1 MKIKTYKKLAKL
13 IILIKTSLIIT
24 SNAYAQTLLT
34 CDAPK
39 GKGYY
44 YQGPLISKKLAG
56 WGDDGISKGSFSLIK
71 NKEKFDIL
79 YKDTSGKLV
88 SSTADGGLVVLL
100 GNNMKNYSFLVSY
113 PNVTAELFTF
123 NIKNKK
129 LAYSQHKYGSA
140 IMDKRVLF
148 VANCL

>member
-1 MKIKTYKKLAKL
+1 MKIKTNKRLVKLFFL
-13 IILIKTSLIIT
+13 ITTTFLITNNSYSET
-24 SNAYAQTLLT
+24 FLT
-34 CDAPK
+34 CDSPK

-44 YQGPLISKKLAG
+44 YKGPLISKKLAG

-140 IMDKRVLF
+140 IMDKSVLF
-148 VANCL
+148 VANCY